1 MFTAAENPM
10 SLELLT
16 TLEAK
21 IQSTLETLELLNM
34 ELEEE
39 KQKNARLTTD
49 KQTLVE
55 ERDHWNNKVVG
66 LVDLLKDEP
75 A

>member
-1 MFTAAENPM
+1 M

-21 IQSTLETLELLNM
+21 IQSTLETMELLTL

-39 KQKNARLTTD
+39 KNRNNDLKEENQKLLA
-49 KQTLVE
+49 
-55 ERDHWNNKVVG
+55 ERQAWNDKVVG
-66 LVDLLKDEP
+66 LVDLLREDT
-75 A
+75 AAN